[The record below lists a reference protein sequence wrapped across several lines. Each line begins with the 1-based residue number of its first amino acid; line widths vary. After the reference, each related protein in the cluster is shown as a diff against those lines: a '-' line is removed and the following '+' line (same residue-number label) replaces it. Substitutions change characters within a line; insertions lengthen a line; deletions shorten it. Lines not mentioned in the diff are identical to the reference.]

1 MDALEAWTTVVRDL
15 KDASPDAYEVE
26 VICRDILRYVRT
38 KRIRD
43 VGKFMQRLGPEY
55 EAFISSLYIHDEER
69 LQQIVSDD
77 EFWTATLAFLP
88 KTNTLHRTV

>member
-1 MDALEAWTTVVRDL
+1 MDEWVTAVRDL
-15 KDASPDAYEVE
+15 KDSAPDAYEVE

-43 VGKFMQRLGPEY
+43 TGKFIQHLGPEY
-55 EAFISSLYIHDEER
+55 EAFLASLKAHDEEMVE
-69 LQQIVSDD
+69 QIVREDA
-77 EFWTATLAFLP
+77 FWNATLAFLP

>member
-1 MDALEAWTTVVRDL
+1 MDEWIAVVRDL
-15 KDASPDAYEVE
+15 KDSASDAYEIE

-43 VGKFMQRLGPEY
+43 VGKFMQHLGPEY
-55 EAFISSLYIHDEER
+55 EAFIASLHYDPKTIEH
-69 LQQIVSDD
+69 IVQDD
-77 EFWTATLAFLP
+77 AFWSATLAFLP

>member
-1 MDALEAWTTVVRDL
+1 MDEWVEIVRDL
-15 KDASPDAYEVE
+15 KDASDDAYGVE

-43 VGKFMQRLGPEY
+43 IGKFVQQLGPEY
-55 EAFISSLYIHDEER
+55 EAFVASLSTHDEE
-69 LQQIVSDD
+69 LVQMVLTDD
-77 EFWTATLAFLP
+77 EFWTATLAFIP